1 MFRVHFTIFLE
12 REKEINYTFTGS
24 LFTLSIAVLGKRYSE
39 WNWSIEYLSILLIAV
54 HLYPFLRVFLFK
66 VNTDRQLTM
75 YMHTHTHRYMYARA
89 NKWICSFFLFLFLI
103 RIYKDGRSGKW
114 LSQSVCHSSGNK
126 QCVQSIPSCA
136 LYAVVVLLLSLLF
149 LFPSLERRVPRNG
162 NCLIRGRRV
171 PLSRSG
177 SL

>member
-1 MFRVHFTIFLE
+1 MKLVDRVLVH
-12 REKEINYTFTGS
+12 TFNCGS
-24 LFTLSIAVLGKRYSE
+24 PLSISPCFSFQSKHRS
-39 WNWSIEYLSILLIAV
+39 SINHVYA
-54 HLYPFLRVFLFK
+54 
-66 VNTDRQLTM
+66 
-75 YMHTHTHRYMYARA
+75 HTHTHRYMYARA

-136 LYAVVVLLLSLLF
+136 LYAVVVLLSLLF